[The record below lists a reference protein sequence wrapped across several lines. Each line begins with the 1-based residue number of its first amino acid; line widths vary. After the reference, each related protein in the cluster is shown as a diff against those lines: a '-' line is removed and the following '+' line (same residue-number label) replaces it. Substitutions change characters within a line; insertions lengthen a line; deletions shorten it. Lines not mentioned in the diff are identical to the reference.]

1 MTNASKID
9 IKNRLKD
16 LKETTFKQAYQFQK
30 ELDSKKKRFHDIF
43 EKSNSNDKSDTNPVS
58 AMAGLLAF
66 LKVVE
71 LVRKGKALHEL
82 KESFKANEE
91 LRKKEELVEKLYA
104 QVVERLDIIEKAE
117 TNDLQ
122 DFIKD
127 NDVYAVFEKDKL
139 EEYMNDNEKSDSKE
153 NEIKKEKSQNQEVDH
168 AR

>member
-58 AMAGLLAF
+58 AMSGLLAF

-71 LVRKGKALHEL
+71 MVRKGKALHQL
-82 KESFKANEE
+82 KESFQANEE
-91 LRKKEELVEKLYA
+91 LRKKEQLVEKLYA

-153 NEIKKEKSQNQEVDH
+153 NEIKKEKYQTQEVDH
-168 AR
+168 GR

>member
-30 ELDSKKKRFHDIF
+30 ELDSKKKRFHDVF
-43 EKSNSNDKSDTNPVS
+43 EKSNSNEKSDTNPVS

-66 LKVVE
+66 LKIIE
-71 LVRKGKALHEL
+71 IYKKSKALQQL
-82 KESFKANEE
+82 KENFQANEE
-91 LRKKEELVEKLYA
+91 LRKKEQLVEKLYA

-153 NEIKKEKSQNQEVDH
+153 NEIKKEKYQTQEVDH

>member
-30 ELDSKKKRFHDIF
+30 ELDSKKKRFHDVF

-58 AMAGLLAF
+58 AMSGLLAF
-66 LKVVE
+66 LKIFEMVK
-71 LVRKGKALHEL
+71 KGKALQQL
-82 KESFKANEE
+82 KESFQANEE
-91 LRKKEELVEKLYA
+91 LRKKEQLVEKLYT

-127 NDVYAVFEKDKL
+127 NDIYAVFEKDKL

-153 NEIKKEKSQNQEVDH
+153 NEIKKEKYQSQEVDH

>member
-30 ELDSKKKRFHDIF
+30 ELDSKKKRFHDVF
-43 EKSNSNDKSDTNPVS
+43 EKSNSNEKSDTNPVS

-66 LKVVE
+66 LKIIE
-71 LVRKGKALHEL
+71 IYKKSKALQQL
-82 KESFKANEE
+82 KESFQANEE
-91 LRKKEELVEKLYA
+91 LRKKEQLVEKLYT

-127 NDVYAVFEKDKL
+127 NDIYAVFEKDKL

-153 NEIKKEKSQNQEVDH
+153 NEIKKEKYQAQEVDH